1 MTLEDWLNWFYIIHQ
16 VIESN
21 NWSLVLFSS
30 QCQVKTMKSK
40 YYNIQVSYSSCDVL
54 LEIFDGL
61 QIYLSWIL
69 FWMKNHFAYWKMSY
83 LSFTSQ
89 MWLENLYLWHLVL
102 ICTLCFK
109 FLNFQSIY
117 GIFMSFHDSTRFIFE
132 FLLKLLIWVSWWFSC
147 NIWDFWIF
155 YMSNDP
161 KLELDL
167 RKLAEFRLVRFLVAR
182 TVRGYGA
189 DSPPFIR
196 IVHQRLCREVVNRR
210 NSLRTVRQ
218 RTADSPPVLGS
229 ICQRQFQSG
238 GSVKNQ
244 RRTVR

>member
-1 MTLEDWLNWFYIIHQ
+1 
-16 VIESN
+16 
-21 NWSLVLFSS
+21 
-30 QCQVKTMKSK
+30 
-40 YYNIQVSYSSCDVL
+40 
-54 LEIFDGL
+54 
-61 QIYLSWIL
+61 
-69 FWMKNHFAYWKMSY
+69 
-83 LSFTSQ
+83 
-89 MWLENLYLWHLVL
+89 
-102 ICTLCFK
+102 
-109 FLNFQSIY
+109 
-117 GIFMSFHDSTRFIFE
+117 MSFHDSTRFIFE
-132 FLLKLLIWVSWWFSC
+132 FLFKLAHMSLLKVFMQYLRFL
-147 NIWDFWIF
+147 DF

-196 IVHQRLCREVVNRR
+196 IVHQRLCREVVNCR

-238 GSVKNQ
+238 GSVKTQ

>member
-1 MTLEDWLNWFYIIHQ
+1 MACKFIWVESCFGWKIILLIGKWATCRWLLKCDLKTNTYGIWFLY
-16 VIESN
+16 
-21 NWSLVLFSS
+21 VLFAS
-30 QCQVKTMKSK
+30 
-40 YYNIQVSYSSCDVL
+40 
-54 LEIFDGL
+54 
-61 QIYLSWIL
+61 
-69 FWMKNHFAYWKMSY
+69 
-83 LSFTSQ
+83 
-89 MWLENLYLWHLVL
+89 
-102 ICTLCFK
+102 K

-117 GIFMSFHDSTRFIFE
+117 GIFMSFHDSTWFIFE
-132 FLLKLLIWVSWWFSC
+132 FLFKLAHMSLLKVFMQYLRFL
-147 NIWDFWIF
+147 DF

-238 GSVKNQ
+238 GSVKIQ